1 MEQIRKIYRVV
12 RWVMFAG
19 LVVTV
24 FLLLKSPAP
33 VAPALDPAALKQNA
47 ESFQQK
53 LTQLANAQSLGEQGT
68 EVHFTAPEVNA
79 AIAQGAAASPGSA
92 PVPTTPAAQPAPAA
106 SAEQVPI
113 KSTQVSFEDNVVRG
127 QFLTELYGKDV
138 YITVAGRLGS
148 RDGYVTFDPTEFR
161 VGDLSVPVSM
171 VNPALQRKLADPE
184 NRDKLKLPAFVKDL
198 RVEEGELVITE

>member
-1 MEQIRKIYRVV
+1 MEQLKKIYRVA
-12 RWVMFAG
+12 RWLTLAG
-19 LVVTV
+19 LVITI
-24 FLLLKSPAP
+24 FLLFKSPTP
-33 VAPALDPAALKQNA
+33 VAPPLDPDVARQHA

-53 LTQLANAQSLGEQGT
+53 LTQLANAQSLGEEGT

-79 AIAQGAAASPGSA
+79 AIAQATA
-92 PVPTTPAAQPAPAA
+92 PPPAPSRPTPASQPAPQP

-113 KSTQVSFEDNVVRG
+113 KSTRVSFEDNVVRG
-127 QFLTELYGKDV
+127 QFLTEVYGKDV

-148 RDGYVTFDPTEFR
+148 RDGYVTFDPTEFK
-161 VGDLSVPVSM
+161 VGDLSVPISM

-198 RVEEGELVITE
+198 RVENSELVITE